1 VRYLVSLFQ
10 EISMQLCILFHRTA
24 RALARVVALTGTLA
38 LTSFG
43 AAAQGAGSVHIDTE
57 STLLAS
63 SPATPVPSVEY
74 RSPFQDIPKGVETNV
89 VDWKASNTAVGQF
102 KRGHIDLLK
111 WEAEQSRSKTPAA
124 GSKP

>member
-10 EISMQLCILFHRTA
+10 EISMQLCILFHRA
-24 RALARVVALTGTLA
+24 PRIVARVAALTGTLA
-38 LTSFG
+38 LTSVG
-43 AAAQGAGSVHIDTE
+43 AAAQGAGSVHINTE

-74 RSPFQDIPKGVETNV
+74 RSPFQDIPKGIETNV
-89 VDWKASNTAVGQF
+89 VDWKTSNTTVGQF

-111 WEAEQSRSKTPAA
+111 WEAEQSRSKPPAA
-124 GSKP
+124 GGKP